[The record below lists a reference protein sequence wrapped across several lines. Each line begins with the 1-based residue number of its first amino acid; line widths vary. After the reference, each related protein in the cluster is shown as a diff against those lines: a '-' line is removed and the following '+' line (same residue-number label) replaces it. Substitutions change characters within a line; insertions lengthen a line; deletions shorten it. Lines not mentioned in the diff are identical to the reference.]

1 MPKHL
6 INGISLIGFMRALK
20 SIMLGI
26 RVVQASSTNARKLQL
41 VLRWRNYAIITKRV
55 VISIRAEQAESVQTI

>member
-1 MPKHL
+1 MPNNL

-26 RVVQASSTNARKLQL
+26 RVVQASSTKKTAACPPVAQL
-41 VLRWRNYAIITKRV
+41 SQKGLSLV
-55 VISIRAEQAESVQTI
+55 SEQAESVQTI